1 MSDAIPTPRGA
12 LPKLLVVDDEEA
24 ILETMTFTFED
35 DYDVVTSS
43 NARRALDLLDEHAPV
58 SVVITDQRM
67 PEMTG
72 SEFLAEVYARH
83 PDTSRI
89 ILTGFADVASTVQ
102 AINDGHVYAY
112 VNKPWEPDELK
123 TVVRHAY
130 EHHAL
135 LRENQRLIEEISRTN
150 RFLEAVID
158 RLDTGALAVDAE
170 GILRAANQ
178 IARETL
184 HLPEGARG
192 VSLAA
197 VMEKEGL
204 EALSSTVA
212 SLVEEGGGRFEDAEL
227 RTDDGA
233 RRIRVSLD
241 TLGEENGESIGRV
254 ILFKE
259 VSHEPLRRRF
269 EEVVIAV
276 AQHEGEVRG
285 RLEEAL
291 REMKILGEDLRRSSI
306 SSPGMAELAERASR
320 AQTAIQSWLD
330 VDELLSR
337 EDYPDAQLLRDRMS
351 VATRRWPSG
360 EALPQRV
367 VDLAR
372 RVEAYYESGENLK
385 ESVL

>member
-1 MSDAIPTPRGA
+1 MSDAPTTTSGA
-12 LPKLLVVDDEEA
+12 LPKMLVVDDEDA
-24 ILETMTFTFED
+24 ILETMEFTFED
-35 DYDVVTSS
+35 EYEVVTSTD
-43 NARRALDLLDEHAPV
+43 ARRALDMLDEHAPV

-89 ILTGFADVASTVQ
+89 ILTGFADMASTGQ

-112 VNKPWEPDELK
+112 VNKPWETDDLK
-123 TVVRHAY
+123 QVVRRAY

-135 LRENQRLIEEISRTN
+135 LRENHRLIEEISRTN

-158 RLDTGALAVDAE
+158 RLDTGALAVDAD
-170 GILRAANQ
+170 GIVQAANHT
-178 IARETL
+178 AREIL
-184 HLPEGARG
+184 HLPDDPRG
-192 VSLAA
+192 VSLKT
-197 VMEKEGL
+197 VMECEGL
-204 EALSSTVA
+204 EDVASTVS
-212 SLVEEGGGRFEDAEL
+212 SLAEEGGGRFEDADLSIEN
-227 RTDDGA
+227 GA

-241 TLGEENGESIGRV
+241 TLGEENGKSIGRV

-269 EEVVIAV
+269 EEVVIALG
-276 AQHEGEVRG
+276 QHEGEVRG

-291 REMKILGEDLRRSSI
+291 GEMRALGEELRASGI
-306 SSPGMAELAERASR
+306 ASPGMTELGERASR

-330 VDELLSR
+330 VDDLIAR

-351 VATRRWPSG
+351 VATHRWPAG
-360 EALPQRV
+360 EALPARV
-367 VDLAR
+367 GELAA
-372 RVEAYYESGENLK
+372 RVEAYYESGENKK
-385 ESVL
+385 ERVL